1 MKSHI
6 VLFFLFL
13 FLENGVNAQGFDS
26 QLEAMATSLA
36 KKIDAIKVGKVAV
49 WGFISENNEQTDFG
63 NFLTDDFSIYLVNHS
78 DTFAIIDR
86 NHLHTLLKEHRLNAE
101 GYIDEK
107 TTKRLGKISAADA
120 LVIGTYTIFN
130 SEIRLRVKV
139 LDTETALQFAGGIE
153 TLPMN
158 ANIAQR
164 LGKL

>member
-1 MKSHI
+1 M
-6 VLFFLFL
+6 
-13 FLENGVNAQGFDS
+13 NAQDFDT
-26 QLEAMATSLA
+26 QLEAMAQALA
-36 KKIDAIKVGKVAV
+36 EKIDTKNISKVAV
-49 WGFISENNEQTDFG
+49 WGFLSEDNQQNDFG

-78 DTFAIIDR
+78 ESFAVVER
-86 NHLHTLLKEHRLNAE
+86 NHLTVILKEHRLNAE

-107 TTKRLGKISAADA
+107 TTKQLGKISAADA

-139 LDTETALQFAGGIE
+139 LDTETALQFAGSVG